1 MATYGHDAV
10 SVLIKRGRVSERRI
24 PGTQMPRRQ
33 LQRGWVPLLSSL
45 SVEEQWS
52 CGDEVIT
59 LDEERKQR
67 ARMLGGG
74 GHKQGTFARDGD
86 LSLV

>member
-1 MATYGHDAV
+1 M
-10 SVLIKRGRVSERRI
+10 
-24 PGTQMPRRQ
+24 
-33 LQRGWVPLLSSL
+33 
-45 SVEEQWS
+45 EEQWS

-74 GHKQGTFARDGD
+74 HKQGTFARDGD
-86 LSLV
+86 VSLV

>member
-1 MATYGHDAV
+1 M
-10 SVLIKRGRVSERRI
+10 
-24 PGTQMPRRQ
+24 GT
-33 LQRGWVPLLSSL
+33 
-45 SVEEQWS
+45 
-52 CGDEVIT
+52 EVTT

-67 ARMLGGG
+67 ARMLGGGG